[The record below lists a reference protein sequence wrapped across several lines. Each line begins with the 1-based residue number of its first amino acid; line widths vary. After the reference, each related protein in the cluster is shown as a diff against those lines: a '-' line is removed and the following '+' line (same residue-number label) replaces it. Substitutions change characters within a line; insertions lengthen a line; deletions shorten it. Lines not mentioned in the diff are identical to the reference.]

1 MRAVLAMAA
10 LMALA
15 GCNMVISDKPWF
27 AAGDPSVRLADGLW
41 VMEKPDCKFDPAA
54 ALPAWPECAQP
65 LFVRGGAF
73 LTPPDNH
80 DPDAPKDRHLDV
92 PLERWEATVPVLAGG
107 DPIIV
112 QLHLEAGPKS
122 DVSIQPERLPYL
134 YLAMRAGQ
142 RDPDGTLR
150 AMRMWPVFC
159 GPPPAK
165 KAGSAR
171 NKVSSLDQLAD
182 ETFTS
187 APFPGLKRADPGCN
201 ADSVAALR
209 GAAAKSEA
217 VAVANGVPPI
227 DSHWLRAGL
236 AP

>member
-1 MRAVLAMAA
+1 MRAMLAMAT

-15 GCNMVISDKPWF
+15 GCNMVISEKPWF

-41 VMEKPDCKFDPAA
+41 VMEKPDCRFDPAA

-65 LFVRGGAF
+65 LFVRGSAF
-73 LTPPDNH
+73 LTPPDNR

-92 PLERWEATVPVLAGG
+92 PLERWESTVPVLAGG

-112 QLHLEAGPKS
+112 QLHLESNPKS
-122 DVSIQPERLPYL
+122 DDSIAIPPDQLPYL
-134 YLAMRAGQ
+134 YLAMRAAQ

-165 KAGSAR
+165 VARDKA
-171 NKVSSLDQLAD
+171 SSPDRLAD

-187 APFPGLKRADPGCN
+187 APFPGIRRAETGCN
-201 ADSVAALR
+201 AESVDALR
-209 GAAAKSEA
+209 GAAGKSEA
-217 VAVANGVPPI
+217 VAAANGVPPI
-227 DSHWLRAGL
+227 DAHWLRAGL
-236 AP
+236 